1 MINFVI
7 KKSGEKESFDPMKIE
22 NSIRAA
28 AIDAGLTSER
38 IDEIVS
44 RVAKIVIDSVVD
56 RNEINSFEIK
66 EKILAELDI
75 IEPAAADAWRKF
87 DEAKQNQKG

>member
-1 MINFVI
+1 MTNFVI
-7 KKSGEKESFDPMKIE
+7 KKSGEREPFDPMKIE

-28 AIDAGLTSER
+28 AIDAGLTPER
-38 IDEIVS
+38 IDEIVN

-56 RNEINSFEIK
+56 RNEVNTFEIK
-66 EKILAELDI
+66 ERILAELDV